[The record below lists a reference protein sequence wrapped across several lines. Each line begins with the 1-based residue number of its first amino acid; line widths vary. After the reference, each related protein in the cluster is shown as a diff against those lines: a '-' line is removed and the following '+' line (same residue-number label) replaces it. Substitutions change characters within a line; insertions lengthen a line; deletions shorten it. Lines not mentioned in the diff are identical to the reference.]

1 MDFERIQKLI
11 ESAQNLE
18 DYSSRPPFFG
28 KDNWTV
34 DPAKIVTR
42 PSTSML
48 SSIPEEEEEDV
59 KETVEPVV
67 KTAPKRVRFASY
79 VDVCFR
85 CPADGN
91 VIKYPSKIFAD
102 QQQDIELSIKDKRIE
117 ELEHKLK
124 RARQELVRAYDHK
137 LIIIMVSL
145 AFIGLIISYN
155 YTRTNL

>member
-1 MDFERIQKLI
+1 MDFERIQKLV

-42 PSTSML
+42 PSISML

-59 KETVEPVV
+59 KETVETVV
-67 KTAPKRVRFASY
+67 KTPPKRVRFASY
-79 VDVCFR
+79 VDICFR

-91 VIKYPSKIFAD
+91 VIKYPSKMFAEP
-102 QQQDIELSIKDKRIE
+102 QDDEIAIKDKRIE
-117 ELEHKLK
+117 ELEYKLK
-124 RARQELVRAYDHK
+124 RARQELTRAYDHK

-145 AFIGLIISYN
+145 VFIGLIMSYK
-155 YTRTNL
+155 YTHMDL